1 MTGSSIYSTGG
12 DSAVTIYSFSK
23 EALVYTMVS
32 IATSGT
38 LLGDILE
45 HMSKKPH
52 LNSEELHY

>member
-23 EALVYTMVS
+23 EALVYSMVS
-32 IATSGT
+32 IATSRT

-45 HMSKKPH
+45 HMSKNPT
-52 LNSEELHY
+52 